1 MKKIRQ
7 KKKKKIGLKRGRRVF
22 VGMSGGVDSSV
33 AAALLK
39 KKGYDV
45 VGAFIKGWSDNR
57 FFKDKTMCPWV
68 TDQEDARKVAA
79 VLGIPFYTFDFE
91 KEYRKE
97 VVEYMIKAYRAGI
110 TPNPDVMCNKEI
122 KFGVFFEKAR
132 KLGADFVA
140 TGHHARV
147 RERKTKNE
155 KLKTYELLAGKDT
168 NKDQSYFLWT
178 LTQKQLRRT
187 LMPVG
192 EYTKEKVR
200 AMAREFGLPTAEK
213 KDSQG
218 LCFVGEVDVH
228 EFLKSRIKPKK
239 GKIITTG
246 GKIVG
251 EHEGAM
257 FYTIGQRHGIGSPG
271 GGTPYYVVGKDAKK
285 NILYVGEGTGDAE
298 LYKRELTATEF
309 NWVSGV
315 KPKFPLRCEARIRYR
330 QPTQKT
336 RIFEVKSQSASW
348 RTKVKSFKVVFD
360 APQRAVTPGQ
370 SIVLYRGGTVIGGGV
385 IE

>member
-1 MKKIRQ
+1 MSPKQSLRDATGQ
-7 KKKKKIGLKRGRRVF
+7 AGRVLAKRKRVF

-39 KKGYDV
+39 KRGYDV
-45 VGAFIKGWSDNR
+45 VGVFIKGWSDSR

-68 TDQEDARKVAA
+68 TDQEDARRVAA
-79 VLGIPFYTFDFE
+79 ALAIPFYTFDLE
-91 KEYRKE
+91 KEYRKK
-97 VVEYMIKAYRAGI
+97 VVEYMVKSYRAGI

-122 KFGVFFEKAR
+122 KFGVFLKKAL

-147 RERKTKNE
+147 
-155 KLKTYELLAGKDT
+155 KLLATRYSLLAGVDT

-178 LTQKQLRRT
+178 LTQKQLART

-192 EYTKEKVR
+192 DYTKEEVR
-200 AMAREFGLPTAEK
+200 AMARELGLPTAEK

-218 LCFVGEVDVH
+218 LCFVGEVNVH
-228 EFLKSRIKPKK
+228 DFLKSMIKPKK
-239 GKIITTG
+239 GKIMTTS
-246 GKIVG
+246 GKMVG

-271 GGTPYYVVGKDAKK
+271 GGTPYYVVGKNIKK

-298 LYKRELTATEF
+298 LYKGELTATQL
-309 NWVSGV
+309 NWVSGK
-315 KPKFPLRCEARIRYR
+315 KPKFPFRCDARIRYR
-330 QPTQKT
+330 QSLQKA
-336 RIFEVKSQSASW
+336 RLFEVKNQKIKIKNL
-348 RTKVKSFKVVFD
+348 TVVFD

-370 SIVLYRGGTVIGGGV
+370 SIVFYRGGTVIGGG
-385 IE
+385 IIR

>member
-1 MKKIRQ
+1 MKHLICQGFLGTLIHMAIARI
-7 KKKKKIGLKRGRRVF
+7 KKKAKVF

-45 VGAFIKGWSDNR
+45 VGVFIKGWSDNR

-68 TDQEDARKVAA
+68 TDQEDARRVAA
-79 VLGIPFYTFDFE
+79 HLDIPFYTFDFE
-91 KEYRKE
+91 KEYRKA
-97 VVEYMIKAYRAGI
+97 VVDYMVKEYKVGR
-110 TPNPDVMCNKEI
+110 TPNPDVMCNREI

-132 KLGADFVA
+132 KLDADFVA

-147 RERKTKNE
+147 RGVKSK
-155 KLKTYELLAGKDT
+155 KFKVKSFQLCAGKDA

-178 LTQKQLRRT
+178 LTQKQLMRT

-200 AMAREFGLPTAEK
+200 TMARDLGLPTAEK

-218 LCFVGEVDVH
+218 LCFVGEVNVH
-228 EFLKSRIKPKK
+228 DFLKSMIKPKK
-239 GKIITTG
+239 GKIMTTS
-246 GKIVG
+246 GKTVG
-251 EHEGAM
+251 EHEGVM

-271 GGTPYYVVGKDAKK
+271 GGTPYYVVGKDVQK
-285 NILYVGEGTGDAE
+285 NILYVGEGVGDAE
-298 LYKRELTATEF
+298 LYKKEMDVADWNWTA
-309 NWVSGV
+309 GRA
-315 KPKFPLRCEARIRYR
+315 PKYPFTCMARIRYR
-330 QPTQKT
+330 QPLQKC
-336 RIFEVKSQSASW
+336 
-348 RTKVKSFKVVFD
+348 KVIKKKGKLHVVFME
-360 APQRAVTPGQ
+360 PQRAVTPGQ
-370 SIVLYRGGTVIGGGV
+370 SIVFYKGSAVLGGGI

>member
-1 MKKIRQ
+1 MKKRAHN
-7 KKKKKIGLKRGRRVF
+7 KKKKVF

-45 VGAFIKGWSDNR
+45 VGVFIKGWSDNR
-57 FFKDKTMCPWV
+57 FFKDTTMCPWV
-68 TDQEDARKVAA
+68 TDQEDARRVASQI
-79 VLGIPFYTFDFE
+79 GIPFYTFDFE
-91 KEYRKE
+91 KEYRKK
-97 VVEYMIKAYRAGI
+97 VVEYMVKSYRSGI

-147 RERKTKNE
+147 TRRDGVAR
-155 KLKTYELLAGKDT
+155 LRAGKDA

-178 LTQKQLRRT
+178 LTQKQLSRT
-187 LMPVG
+187 LMPIG
-192 EYTKEKVR
+192 DYTKEEVR
-200 AMAREFGLPTAEK
+200 AMARELGLPTAEK

-218 LCFVGEVDVH
+218 LCFVGEVNVH
-228 EFLKSRIKPKK
+228 DFLKSMIKPKK

-246 GKIVG
+246 GNIVG

-271 GGTPYYVVGKDAKK
+271 GGMPYYVTGKDIKK
-285 NILYVGEGTGDAE
+285 NILYVAEGSGDSE
-298 LYKRELTATEF
+298 LYKKEMDISECS
-309 NWVSGV
+309 WVSGTA
-315 KPKFPLRCEARIRYR
+315 PKFPVACKARIRYR
-330 QPTQKT
+330 QPL
-336 RIFEVKSQSASW
+336 EVCTIVKKGK
-348 RTKVKSFKVVFD
+348 KVHGVFRKL
-360 APQRAVTPGQ
+360 QRAVAPGQ
-370 SIVLYRGGTVIGGGV
+370 SIVFYQGDTVTGGG
-385 IE
+385 IIT

>member
-1 MKKIRQ
+1 MKHLNCQEFLGTLIHMAIVG
-7 KKKKKIGLKRGRRVF
+7 KKKKGKVF

-45 VGAFIKGWSDNR
+45 VGVFIKGWSDNR

-68 TDQEDARKVAA
+68 TDQEDARRVAA
-79 VLGIPFYTFDFE
+79 HLGIPFYTFDFE
-91 KEYRKE
+91 KEYRKK
-97 VVEYMIKAYRAGI
+97 VVEYMVKAYKAGI

-132 KLGADFVA
+132 KLGADFVS

-147 RERKTKNE
+147 VRRAGVAQ
-155 KLKTYELLAGKDT
+155 LCAGKDV

-178 LTQKQLRRT
+178 LTQKQLART

-200 AMAREFGLPTAEK
+200 EMARDLNLPTAEK

-218 LCFVGEVDVH
+218 LCFVGEVNVH
-228 EFLKSRIKPKK
+228 DFLKSMIKPKK
-239 GKIITTG
+239 GKIVTTSG
-246 GKIVG
+246 NVVG
-251 EHEGAM
+251 EHEGVM

-271 GGTPYYVVGKDAKK
+271 GGMPYYVVDKDIQK
-285 NILYVGEGTGDAE
+285 NILYVGEGVGDAE
-298 LYKRELTATEF
+298 LYKKEMDVAEYS
-309 NWVSGV
+309 WSAG
-315 KPKFPLRCEARIRYR
+315 KAPKFPCTCMARIRYR
-330 QPTQKT
+330 QPLQKCT
-336 RIFEVKSQSASW
+336 VLK
-348 RTKVKSFKVVFD
+348 KKGKLHVVF
-360 APQRAVTPGQ
+360 AESQRAVTPGQ
-370 SIVLYRGGTVIGGGV
+370 SIVLYRGNIVIGGGV
-385 IE
+385 IL

>member
-1 MKKIRQ
+1 MAVKSS
-7 KKKKKIGLKRGRRVF
+7 KKKKKVF

-45 VGAFIKGWSDNR
+45 VGVFIKGWSDNR

-68 TDQEDARKVAA
+68 TDQEDARRVAA
-79 VLGIPFYTFDFE
+79 TLGIPFYTFDFE
-91 KEYRKE
+91 KEYRKA
-97 VVEYMIKAYRAGI
+97 VVEYMVKEYKAGR

-122 KFGVFFEKAR
+122 KFGVFFGKAR

-147 RERKTKNE
+147 TRRGGIAQ
-155 KLKTYELLAGKDT
+155 LRAGKDA

-178 LTQKQLRRT
+178 LTQKQLMRT

-192 EYTKEKVR
+192 DYTKEEVR
-200 AMAREFGLPTAEK
+200 IMARAFGLPTAEK

-218 LCFVGEVDVH
+218 LCFIGEVNVH
-228 EFLKSRIKPKK
+228 DFLKSMIKSKK
-239 GKIITTG
+239 GKIMTTS
-246 GKIVG
+246 GKVVG

-271 GGTPYYVVGKDAKK
+271 GGTPYYVVDKNIKK
-285 NILYVGEGTGDAE
+285 NILYVGEGVGDAE
-298 LYKRELTATEF
+298 LYKKEMDVVDCSWT
-309 NWVSGV
+309 SG
-315 KPKFPLRCEARIRYR
+315 KAPKFPVSCTARIRYR
-330 QPTQKT
+330 QPLEACRIVKKGQKT
-336 RIFEVKSQSASW
+336 HI
-348 RTKVKSFKVVFD
+348 VFRN
-360 APQRAVTPGQ
+360 AQRAVAPGQ
-370 SIVLYRGGTVIGGGV
+370 SIVFYRKDAVLGGGV
-385 IE
+385 IA

>member
-1 MKKIRQ
+1 MSIAQ
-7 KKKKKIGLKRGRRVF
+7 KKARHERGKRVF
-22 VGMSGGVDSSV
+22 VAMSGGVDSSV
-33 AAALLK
+33 AAALLV

-57 FFKDKTMCPWV
+57 FFKDTTMCPWV
-68 TDQEDARKVAA
+68 TDQEDARRVAA
-79 VLGIPFYTFDFE
+79 TLGIPFYTFDFE
-91 KEYRKE
+91 KEYRKN
-97 VVEYMIKAYRAGI
+97 VVEYMIKSYQAGI

-132 KLGADFVA
+132 ELGADFVA

-147 RERKTKNE
+147 
-155 KLKTYELLAGKDT
+155 KLLATRYSLLAGADA

-178 LTQKQLRRT
+178 LTQKQLCRT

-192 EYTKEKVR
+192 DYTKEKVR
-200 AMAREFGLPTAEK
+200 VIAREFHLPTAEK

-218 LCFVGEVDVH
+218 LCFVGEVNVH

-239 GKIITTG
+239 GKIITTN

-285 NILYVGEGTGDAE
+285 NILYVGKGVGDAE
-298 LYKRELTATEF
+298 LYRSELAATQL

-315 KPKFPLRCEARIRYR
+315 KPKFPFRCDARIRYR
-330 QPTQKT
+330 QPLQKCV
-336 RIFEVKSQSASW
+336 ISKLKAKSSSTVLSSLPKGYKLKA
-348 RTKVKSFKVVFD
+348 VFD

-370 SIVLYRGGTVIGGGV
+370 SIVFYRGDTVIGGGV
-385 IE
+385 IM